1 MQVEGSVYPQER
13 EYLKGKILVN
23 FNVEEFVKD
32 EQTMYRYEQLRLNPP
47 MDEEAIAKEV
57 AKHKEELKVKVITPL
72 QAKLQLHAMGLL
84 DEVEAMVI
92 ADRSVQLYW
101 EYALEI
107 QREHPTLMAMAT
119 QLGLTS
125 EQLDEMFMEASK
137 LQ

>member
-1 MQVEGSVYPQER
+1 MKVEGSVYPQER

-57 AKHKEELKVKVITPL
+57 AKRKEELKVKVITPL
-72 QAKLQLHAMGLL
+72 QAKLQLNAMGLL
-84 DEVEAMVI
+84 DEVEDMVA

-107 QREHPTLMAMAT
+107 RREHPTLMAMAT

-125 EQLDEMFMEASK
+125 EQLDDMFIAASVLK
-137 LQ
+137 

>member
-1 MQVEGSVYPQER
+1 MKVEGSVYPQER

-32 EQTMYRYEQLRLNPP
+32 EQTMYRYEQLRFTPP
-47 MDEEAIAKEV
+47 MDEDAIAKEV
-57 AKHKEELKVKVITPL
+57 AKRKEELKVKVITPL

-84 DEVEAMVI
+84 DEVEAMVA

-101 EYALEI
+101 EYALEV
-107 QREHPTLMAMAT
+107 QQEHPTLMAMAT

-125 EQLDEMFMEASK
+125 EQLDDMFIAASRLK
-137 LQ
+137 

>member
-1 MQVEGSVYPQER
+1 MKVEGSVYPQEL

-47 MDEEAIAKEV
+47 MDDEAIAKEV
-57 AKHKEELKVKVITPL
+57 AKRKEELKVKVITPL

-84 DEVEAMVI
+84 DEVEAMVA
-92 ADRSVQLYW
+92 ADKTVYLYW

-125 EQLDEMFMEASK
+125 DELDDMFDEASK
-137 LQ
+137 L

>member
-1 MQVEGSVYPQER
+1 MKVEGSVYPQEL

-47 MDEEAIAKEV
+47 MDDEAIAKEV
-57 AKHKEELKVKVITPL
+57 AKRKEELKVKVITPL
-72 QAKLQLHAMGLL
+72 QAKLQLHAMGLF
-84 DEVEAMVI
+84 DEVEAMV
-92 ADRSVQLYW
+92 ASDKQTQLYW

-107 QREHPTLMAMAT
+107 RRDHPTLQAMASA
-119 QLGLTS
+119 LGLND

-137 LQ
+137 LS

>member
-32 EQTMYRYEQLRLNPP
+32 EQTMYRYEQLRLNSP
-47 MDEEAIAKEV
+47 MDEKAIAKEV

-107 QREHPTLMAMAT
+107 QREHPTLIAMAT

>member
-1 MQVEGSVYPQER
+1 MKVEGSVYPQER

-57 AKHKEELKVKVITPL
+57 AKRKEELKVKVITPL
-72 QAKLQLHAMGLL
+72 QAKLQLNAMGLL
-84 DEVEAMVI
+84 DEVEAMVA

-107 QREHPTLMAMAT
+107 QREHQILIAMAT

-125 EQLDEMFMEASK
+125 DELDDMFDEASK
-137 LQ
+137 L

>member
-1 MQVEGSVYPQER
+1 MKVEGSVYPQEL

-47 MDEEAIAKEV
+47 MDDEAIAKEV
-57 AKHKEELKVKVITPL
+57 AKRKEGLKVKVITPL
-72 QAKLQLHAMGLL
+72 QAKLQLHAMGLF
-84 DEVEAMVI
+84 DEVEAMV
-92 ADRSVQLYW
+92 ASDKQTQLYW

-107 QREHPTLMAMAT
+107 RRDHPTLQAMASA
-119 QLGLTS
+119 LGLND

-137 LQ
+137 LS

>member
-32 EQTMYRYEQLRLNPP
+32 EQTMYRYEQLRLNSP

-57 AKHKEELKVKVITPL
+57 AKRKEELKVKVITPL

-107 QREHPTLMAMAT
+107 QREHPTLIAMAT